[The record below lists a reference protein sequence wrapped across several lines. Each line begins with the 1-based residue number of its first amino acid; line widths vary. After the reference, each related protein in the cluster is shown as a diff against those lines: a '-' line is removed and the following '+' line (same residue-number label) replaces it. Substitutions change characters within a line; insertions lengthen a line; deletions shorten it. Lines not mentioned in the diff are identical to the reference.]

1 MSEQTQRRL
10 KPGEAEIAACCS
22 GNHSQVTSWSWG
34 PDVCLCVCAI
44 GASWQGDRGTDKAS
58 LK

>member
-22 GNHSQVTSWSWG
+22 GNHSQVKAPMS
-34 PDVCLCVCAI
+34 VCVCAI
-44 GASWQGDRGTDKAS
+44 GASWQGDTGTDKAS

>member
-34 PDVCLCVCAI
+34 PDVCLCVCDWSQLA
-44 GASWQGDRGTDKAS
+44 GRHRDR
-58 LK
+58 